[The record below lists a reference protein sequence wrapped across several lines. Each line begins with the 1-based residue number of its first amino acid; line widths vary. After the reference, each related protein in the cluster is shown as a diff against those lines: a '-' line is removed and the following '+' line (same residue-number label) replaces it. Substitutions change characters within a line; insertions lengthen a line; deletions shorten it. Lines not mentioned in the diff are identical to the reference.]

1 LAKFILKNNLS
12 STIIPFDK
20 LKLIYFTIGKFRMFP
35 TAKAVYNHVCKY
47 HLLNSNIDN
56 NGMLC
61 MWSYCDQIK
70 RQKWSLVNHIQV
82 KSLFFGK
89 NLFIKLI
96 V

>member
-1 LAKFILKNNLS
+1 
-12 STIIPFDK
+12 
-20 LKLIYFTIGKFRMFP
+20 MFP

-70 RQKWSLVNHIQV
+70 RQKWSLVNHLQV
-82 KSLFFGK
+82 RSCFFNFIHLNTSLI
-89 NLFIKLI
+89 IKLKLNRKDI
-96 V
+96 VMRMR